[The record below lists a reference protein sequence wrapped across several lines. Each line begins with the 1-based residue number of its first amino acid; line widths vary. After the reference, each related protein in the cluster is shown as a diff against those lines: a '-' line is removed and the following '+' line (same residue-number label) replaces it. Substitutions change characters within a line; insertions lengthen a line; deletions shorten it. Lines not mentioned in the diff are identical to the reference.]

1 MYKADGIYGPKNQK
15 HDGGLWTQNLWAG
28 SCQSAPDISA
38 AKEIH
43 SFSMKGISPSEVHVF
58 PGGGATAEGSRGC
71 FLWALGNT
79 SQDHQEQSWMVSE
92 ELRFLQM

>member
-1 MYKADGIYGPKNQK
+1 MVLKIKK
-15 HDGGLWTQNLWAG
+15 HDGGLWTRNLGAG
-28 SCQSAPDISA
+28 SCQSAPDISGQGNTLILH
-38 AKEIH
+38 EGH
-43 SFSMKGISPSEVHVF
+43 SSEVHVF

-79 SQDHQEQSWMVSE
+79 SQDHQEQSWTVSE